1 MPQQTTT
8 FRELE
13 HALQLDPWWGFI
25 SHNDGPKNV
34 APNAERVAEKIEQ
47 DASPQVR
54 EFLNRWSLKPCKGH
68 LHAKLIRLL
77 CVAAHLPA
85 YANKAEARKPE
96 RQPLDWRPHEY
107 AEHWRE
113 QDIAFRLDEL
123 RSVLEYR
130 YLPLPERFFGSR
142 AFLPLTK
149 ALDGWF
155 DKALAALPIGLR
167 LRVTTDFAPMPWD
180 HLNAEQ
186 RRKRAMEWDYQSHP
200 DTAQEQQRY
209 FDLQVQHD
217 ELEAKLQEERHR
229 DATTPSEAEKKE
241 RRIAEIERE
250 IDEVAQALN
259 VLDWS
264 AQLPPCPDEPGY
276 LPLTEAF
283 NLLAGQPEGTP
294 MRTGHPLRR
303 LWDTARSAHRRS
315 AWEVAQCGNGC
326 DVLASLVDL
335 LPWAEAE
342 AVPMGLTIN
351 TPTKLA
357 DERAERKRVPAS
369 TQAEIVARDERIRE
383 IDALL
388 VRFQAVGL
396 ECEPDAPGPTDFVD
410 RTKAGHA
417 PSSDGLSRFR
427 SLEGLKFAEINLKI
441 NPDNLMV
448 KVEAREMVASVPLHA
463 LGLIKKNGMRLNAK
477 GKALI
482 DIARGDYDPAADGK
496 ASKIRRLGQE
506 LKRALG
512 ITETPF
518 PKGQPEFTACVPKDK
533 RARREAERRQVP
545 YDDGRTP
552 GTPSN
557 ASDWLRANDP
567 GFDPTDPTY
576 TDEDG

>member
-54 EFLNRWSLKPCKGH
+54 EFLNHWSLKPCKGH

-167 LRVTTDFAPMPWD
+167 LRVTTEFAPMPWD

-383 IDALL
+383 IEALL
-388 VRFQAVGL
+388 ARFAAAGL
-396 ECEPDAPGPTDFVD
+396 QGAPGTTSSSERVM
-410 RTKAGHA
+410 AGF
-417 PSSDGLSRFR
+417 SNDLSRFR
-427 SLEGLKFAEINLKI
+427 SMEALTFDEVAFKVD
-441 NPDNLMV
+441 PDNLKV
-448 KVEAREMVASVPLHA
+448 RVEARELVASVAFHV
-463 LGLIKKNGMRLNAK
+463 LGLTKKNGLTLNVQ
-477 GKALI
+477 GEQLME
-482 DIARGDYDPAADGK
+482 IARGDYDPADKGK
-496 ASKIRRLGQE
+496 KRRIDRLGTA
-506 LKRALG
+506 LKHALG
-512 ITETPF
+512 IKENPF
-518 PKGQPEFTACVPKDK
+518 PRGRPKFAAHIPK
-533 RARREAERRQVP
+533 ENRARREAERRQVTF
-545 YDDGRTP
+545 DDGRTP
-552 GTPSN
+552 RATLNG
-557 ASDWLRANDP
+557 SDWLHANDP
-567 GFDPTDPTY
+567 AFDPNDPTY
-576 TDEDG
+576 MDEDG